1 MSISLLRRLL
11 MKEAVKDTA
20 GSSGIMSINK
30 NIAAKVEQQLQK
42 YINDAMQQGVDL
54 DTLSPEQLK
63 MIVQINKPKLPR
75 VIPADSPEGRQI
87 TEQLF
92 GKRGEVVDMTGK
104 KIDTRKGIMG
114 GKSVEDLMESGQ
126 VTKGTVTKK
135 SKKVTDREMFK
146 AANERLTSDVDSIIK
161 NIKSMEP
168 ITAMKEAN
176 SVIARK
182 GKYKNLTP
190 EQSKKILQDTE
201 DHIFERDIPEE
212 DFASGGRAG
221 FFMGSRPAV
230 QKGLSTLKEMLKYFG
245 KKIFE
250 VDARG
255 RFVEEREFIKP
266 TDGENL
272 FTTLDIEA
280 QQVAYDQMNNRRG
293 AVVAIEIDS
302 GSIVSYVS
310 TPSFS
315 TNAISNGISSRAFNA
330 LIQDNDKPFFDR
342 ASQGRYSPASTIKP
356 AIALFGIENN
366 IIDWDFSM
374 EDPGYF
380 ILPEDQRV
388 YRGWRKGG
396 HGNVNL
402 NKAMIVSSNTFFFS
416 LAYKS
421 DINKLI
427 EHLSNFGFGTKVCAD
442 CFNPDK
448 ALLPTPEWKMNNLN
462 FGWFKGDT
470 VNLGVGQG
478 YLSATP
484 LQLAYYSTVLA
495 NKGTSKELSFINERQ
510 DIKNLNIQL
519 NNTDDL
525 DWKRL
530 HQSMIGVIESPIG
543 TAKRLQELKTYTV
556 AAKSGTVELVSTD
569 TKEDYKI
576 IRENEGNRDHAIII
590 AFGPMPNPKYAVSVV
605 IENGESGGSV
615 AGPVAIAV
623 PNSLIG
629 K

>member
-1 MSISLLRRLL
+1 MIDLNERYAEKKSFFNRLVVVYVFFGFVFSFFLYQTYSLQVSEYKDYETAAIANKT
-11 MKEAVKDTA
+11 KEVLVQPVRGIIYDRSGKIIVNNVPTYDLIVKA
-20 GSSGIMSINK
+20 SLIKS
-30 NIAAKVEQQLQK
+30 
-42 YINDAMQQGVDL
+42 
-54 DTLSPEQLK
+54 
-63 MIVQINKPKLPR
+63 
-75 VIPADSPEGRQI
+75 
-87 TEQLF
+87 
-92 GKRGEVVDMTGK
+92 
-104 KIDTRKGIMG
+104 IDTFL
-114 GKSVEDLMESGQ
+114 SDLSSIIEL
-126 VTKGTVTKK
+126 
-135 SKKVTDREMFK
+135 D
-146 AANERLTSDVDSIIK
+146 ANELDYVRENFDLKARYNRELTVK
-161 NIKSMEP
+161 
-168 ITAMKEAN
+168 
-176 SVIARK
+176 
-182 GKYKNLTP
+182 KNLSREEIAKFEVRGYKFPNAFIDVRYSRYNNYP
-190 EQSKKILQDTE
+190 ELFSHAIGYVGGVNNDELASILNSQSLPQIETIFKYSNGFQIGKTGLESTYDQIL
-201 DHIFERDIPEE
+201 R
-212 DFASGGRAG
+212 GR
-221 FFMGSRPAV
+221 
-230 QKGLSTLKEMLKYFG
+230 FG

-272 FTTLDIEA
+272 FTTLDVEA
-280 QQVAYDQMNNRRG
+280 QQVAYDQMDNRRG

-366 IIDWDFSM
+366 IVDWDFSM

-388 YRGWRKGG
+388 YRGWREGG

-495 NKGTSKELSFINERQ
+495 NKGTSKELSFIHERQ

-623 PNSLIG
+623 LNSLVD